1 MRAVVIHAPHDL
13 RIDDL
18 PQDELG
24 PGQVRIAVE
33 RGGICG
39 SDLHYYHAGG
49 FGTVRIQQPMILG
62 HEVAGRIVEIGR
74 EVTGLQAG
82 ALVAVNPSR
91 PCGHCTYCQAGAQNH
106 CLDMRFYGSAMR
118 MPHIH
123 GAFRQD
129 LVADASQCHVVPDGP
144 AGMSATAA
152 AMAEPL
158 AVCLHAVR
166 QAGSLLGKRVLVTGS
181 GPIGV
186 LCALAARRAGA
197 VEIVATDVAS
207 EPLAIMR
214 NTAADDAINVAADI
228 NALQR
233 FEADKGYFD
242 VLFEASG
249 NSSALVGAFNAL
261 KPGATI
267 VQVGLGGDANL
278 PLNTLVAKE
287 FVLKGTFRFHLEF
300 GHAVELM
307 AKGLIDVEPLVT
319 ATLQFD
325 QAVEAFDLASDRS
338 KAMKVQLAF

>member
-13 RIDDL
+13 RVDEL
-18 PQDELG
+18 PQDQLG
-24 PGQVRIAVE
+24 SGQVRIAVE

-39 SDLHYYHAGG
+39 SDLYYYHAGG

-62 HEVAGRIVEIGR
+62 HEVSGRIVELGSG
-74 EVTGLQAG
+74 VSSLQVG
-82 ALVAVNPSR
+82 QLVAVNPSR
-91 PCGHCTYCQAGAQNH
+91 PCGVCQYCQAGAQNH

-118 MPHIH
+118 MPHVH

-129 LVADASQCHVVPDGP
+129 LVAEASQCHVVPDE
-144 AGMSATAA
+144 MSATAA

-158 AVCLHAVR
+158 AVCLHATR

-186 LCALAARRAGA
+186 LCAIAARRAGA

-207 EPLAIMR
+207 EPLSIMR
-214 NTAADDAINVAADI
+214 SAAADEVINVSSDKKG
-228 NALQR
+228 LKR

-249 NSSALVGAFNAL
+249 NSSALIVAFNAL

-267 VQVGLGGDANL
+267 VQVGLGGNATL
-278 PLNTLVAKE
+278 PLNTIVAKE

-307 AKGLIDVEPLVT
+307 AKGLIDVEPLVM
-319 ATLQFD
+319 ATLDIAHAQ
-325 QAVEAFDLASDRS
+325 EAFELASDRS
-338 KAMKVQLAF
+338 KSMKVHLAFA